1 MAIASVGHAVFA
13 ATMVAL
19 GIVGL
24 IQGHFTPTW
33 AGVPKGFPARVV
45 LVYLSAVI
53 SLVAGLGLLWRRVAA
68 AASRLLLISFVV
80 WLLFFRVSQIFRAP
94 TTLGSWWACGDTA
107 VMTAAAWVLYA
118 WLAGD
123 RERQRLRFA
132 TGERGLR
139 IARVLYGLG
148 LIPFGIAHFSNLDDT
163 APLVPGW
170 MPWHVPIAYA
180 TGAPAA
186 ILIAAW
192 AAAALIIFRH
202 RGNVARIVGGTER
215 RIGAR
220 A

>member
-1 MAIASVGHAVFA
+1 MAMRPEGA
-13 ATMVAL
+13 ARPAGAQRDALYIPLWCVVAL

-24 IQGHFTPTW
+24 TQGHFTPTW
-33 AGVPKGFPARVV
+33 AGVPKAFPARVV
-45 LVYLSAVI
+45 LVYLSAIV
-53 SLVAGLGLLWRRVAA
+53 SLVAGLGLLWRRLAA

-148 LIPFGIAHFSNLDDT
+148 LIPFGIAHFTNLNDT
-163 APLVPGW
+163 APLDRSLSEMFENLRRGRT
-170 MPWHVPIAYA
+170 MD
-180 TGAPAA
+180 TG
-186 ILIAAW
+186 
-192 AAAALIIFRH
+192 R
-202 RGNVARIVGGTER
+202 
-215 RIGAR
+215 
-220 A
+220 